1 MSTTYHD
8 RYWAALLLQ
17 RGPSGNIE
25 RLSASLAGAKVDLNP
40 HQVDAALFA
49 IQSPLSRG
57 VILADEVGLGKT
69 IEAAIVIAQ
78 RWAERKRR
86 VLLIVPAT
94 LRKQWQQELLEKFA
108 LPSEIVEG
116 PAFRKNGI
124 VNAFDREGSIVIC
137 SYHVAAAKAFELQQV
152 PWNLVVLDEAHRL
165 RNVYKKSSRIAA
177 AIRDA
182 TDGRPKLLLTATP
195 LQNSLMELYGLASV
209 ADKHVFGDERSFRE
223 QFADAA
229 HSNEAAARLK
239 ERIAPLCKR
248 TLRKQVLEYVRFTE
262 RRCLTREFYPTN
274 EENELYMEV
283 SDYLRRPTLAALP
296 QSQRQLITLVLRKL
310 LASSTFAIAATL
322 AGMANR
328 LESELNRN
336 QAGIIP
342 VEDALPDDDF
352 ETRAEL
358 EDEWPADKGD
368 AAGAPEDD
376 PDAEPPIAPQPMHDA
391 PFVRSEI
398 ADLRRFALL
407 AQKVAAN
414 AKGQELVSGL
424 EAAFAKAAELGAQR
438 KAVVFTESR
447 RTQAYLFDLLNEHG
461 YRDRIV
467 LMNASNSDP
476 LSTRIYREWLER
488 HKGTDA
494 ISGSLTADRKAAIV
508 EEFRDRAT
516 ILIATESAAEGVN
529 LQFCSLV
536 VNYDLPWNPQ
546 RIEQRIGRCHR
557 YGQKHDV
564 VVVNFLN
571 KSNAADQRV
580 YAILKDKFKLFEG
593 VFGSS
598 DEVLG
603 VLESG
608 VDLEKR
614 IAAIYQN
621 CRTAPEIE
629 LAFNRLQLQL
639 DETIQTR
646 MEQTRQALLEN
657 FDQEVHE
664 RLKFQRDQTQTSLGQ
679 RQRWLY
685 QLTKSRLWLD
695 GEFFDDEYRFTYD
708 SGDPLTAHLKG
719 NYDLDWRR
727 AERTGAQFYRLGH
740 FLADHVVKYA
750 AEQRLDPGT
759 LEIQYRADTGRI
771 SALLPLRGKSG
782 WFRLARLTVTALEP
796 QDFILLTGITD
807 DGEALDDDLCAKL
820 MALPAEQSGCALAP
834 PDALNANMMACKADT
849 LARVDRK
856 NSDLFEAEIDK
867 LERWSDDLKLSLER
881 EVKAIEK
888 EIREIKRASR
898 LAAGLAERLSAE
910 RRKRDLEARKS
921 QKLRELFEAR
931 ADIDRQHDELVNRLE
946 AELNGQQSMEDLW
959 TVRWTL
965 E

>member
-8 RYWAALLLQ
+8 QYWAALLLQ

-69 IEAAIVIAQ
+69 IEASIVIAQ

-116 PAFRKNGI
+116 PAFRRNGV
-124 VNAFDREGSIVIC
+124 VNAFDCEGTIVIC
-137 SYHVAAAKAFELQQV
+137 SYHVAAAKAFELLQV
-152 PWNLVVLDEAHRL
+152 PWNLVVMDEAHRL

-177 AIRDA
+177 SIRDA
-182 TDGRPKLLLTATP
+182 TEGRQKLLLTATP

-209 ADKHVFGDERSFRE
+209 ADPHIFGDERSFRE

-229 HSNEAAARLK
+229 HSDEAAARLK
-239 ERIAPLCKR
+239 ERLAPLCKR

-322 AGMANR
+322 AGMADR
-328 LESELNRN
+328 LESELKRN
-336 QAGIIP
+336 QPSPAP
-342 VEDALPDDDF
+342 TDDPLPGDDF

-358 EDEWPADKGD
+358 EDEWQSAEKDDTPEEAPA
-368 AAGAPEDD
+368 
-376 PDAEPPIAPQPMHDA
+376 AEPRDTPQPMFEA
-391 PFVRSEI
+391 AFVRSEI
-398 ADLRRFALL
+398 KDLRRFALL
-407 AQKVAAN
+407 ANKVAAN
-414 AKGQELVSGL
+414 AKGQELLSGL
-424 EAAFAKAAELGAQR
+424 DAAFAKAAELGAQR

-447 RTQAYLFDLLNEHG
+447 RTQAYLLNLLNRHG
-461 YRDRIV
+461 YTDRIV
-467 LMNASNSDP
+467 LMNATNSDP
-476 LSTRIYREWLER
+476 LSTRVYREWLER
-488 HKGTDA
+488 HQGTDA
-494 ISGSLTADRKAAIV
+494 VSGSQTADRKAAIV

-603 VLESG
+603 ALESG

-629 LAFNRLQLQL
+629 HAFNQLQLQL

-657 FDQEVHE
+657 FDQEVHD
-664 RLKFQRDQTQTSLGQ
+664 RLKCQRDQTQASLDQ

-695 GEFFDDEYRFTYD
+695 ADFFDDEYRFTYN

-750 AEQRLDPGT
+750 AWGHPDLGT

-782 WFRLARLTVTALEP
+782 WLHLARLTVTALEP

-820 MALPAEQSGCALAP
+820 MALPAEHRDCDLAP
-834 PDALNANMMACKADT
+834 PDALNERLMARKAVA
-849 LARVDRK
+849 LADVDRK
-856 NSDLFEAEIDK
+856 NSTLFEAEIDK

-931 ADIDRQHDELVNRLE
+931 ADIDRQHDELVTRLE
-946 AELNGQQSMEDLW
+946 AELNGQQSLEDLW

>member
-1 MSTTYHD
+1 MSTFYHCQ
-8 RYWAALLLQ
+8 YWAALLLQ
-17 RGPSGNIE
+17 RGPSGRIE
-25 RLSASLAGAKVDLNP
+25 RLSASLAAAKVDLNP

-49 IQSPLSRG
+49 IQSPLSKG

-69 IEAAIVIAQ
+69 IEACIVIAQ

-86 VLLIVPAT
+86 IVLIVPAT

-108 LPSEIVEG
+108 LPSEIIEG
-116 PAFRKNGI
+116 PAFRRNGL
-124 VNAFDREGSIVIC
+124 VNAFDREGVIVIC

-152 PWNLVVLDEAHRL
+152 PWDLVIIDEAHRL
-165 RNVYKKSSRIAA
+165 RNVYKKSSRIASS
-177 AIRDA
+177 IRDA
-182 TDGRPKLLLTATP
+182 TASRQKLLLTATP

-209 ADKHVFGDERSFRE
+209 ADPHVFGDERSFRE
-223 QFADAA
+223 QFADAGYRQDGA
-229 HSNEAAARLK
+229 DRLK

-248 TLRKQVLEYVRFTE
+248 TLRKQVLEYVRFTA
-262 RRCLTREFYPTN
+262 RRCLTREFYPTT
-274 EENELYMEV
+274 EESDLYFAV
-283 SDYLRRPTLAALP
+283 SEYLQRPTLAALP

-322 AGMANR
+322 SGMADR
-328 LESELNRN
+328 LEKELKRA
-336 QAGIIP
+336 QASLLP
-342 VEDALPDDDF
+342 PADPLPDDDF

-358 EDEWPADKGD
+358 EEEWQSADRDDEGPA
-368 AAGAPEDD
+368 AEL
-376 PDAEPPIAPQPMHDA
+376 PDGPRPIFDA

-398 ADLRRFALL
+398 ADLRRFAEL
-407 AQKVAAN
+407 ANKVAAN
-414 AKGQELVSGL
+414 AKGQELLSGL
-424 EAAFAKAAELGAQR
+424 EAAFAKADELGAKR

-447 RTQAYLFDLLNEHG
+447 RTQAYLLDLLAEHG
-461 YRDRIV
+461 YRDRLV
-467 LMNASNSDP
+467 LMNSTNSDP
-476 LSTRIYREWLER
+476 LSTRIYRDWLER
-488 HKGTDA
+488 HRGTDA
-494 ISGSLTADRKAAIV
+494 ISGSQTANRKAAIV

-557 YGQKHDV
+557 YGQEHDV

-603 VLESG
+603 ALESG

-621 CRTAPEIE
+621 CRTASEIE
-629 LAFNRLQLQL
+629 AAFNQLQLQL
-639 DETIQTR
+639 DETIQAR
-646 MEQTRQALLEN
+646 MEQTRQVLLEN
-657 FDQEVHE
+657 FDQEVHD
-664 RLKFQRDQTQTSLGQ
+664 RLKFRRDQAQASLDQ

-685 QLTKSRLWLD
+685 QLTKSWLGLEAD
-695 GEFFDDEYRFTYD
+695 FFDNEFRFVYVSD
-708 SGDPLTAHLKG
+708 GPLTAHLKG
-719 NYDLDWRR
+719 EYDLDWRR
-727 AERTGAQFYRLGH
+727 AERTGAHFYRLGLP
-740 FLADHVVKYA
+740 LADDIVQHA
-750 AEQRLDPGT
+750 NQQRLDPAC

-782 WFRLARLTVTALEP
+782 WLRLARLTVTALEP
-796 QDFILLTGITD
+796 QDFILLVGATD
-807 DGEALDDDLCAKL
+807 DGAVLDDELCAKL
-820 MALPAEQSGCALAP
+820 MALPSNYGGGPADPPTLLGELMAERKKSVLGE
-834 PDALNANMMACKADT
+834 
-849 LARVDRK
+849 VDRK
-856 NSDLFEAEIDK
+856 NAALFEAEIDK

-888 EIREIKRASR
+888 EIREVKRTSR
-898 LAAGLAERLSAE
+898 LAAGLAERLAAE

-946 AELNGQQSMEDLW
+946 AELNGQQTMEDLW